1 MTTKIPMYT
10 SGVQVI
16 VTDPVDEHFADM
28 TGVVTGNEFR
38 EYLNEYIYYVMLDN
52 DGYEMEFEAN
62 ELAVDLT

>member
-1 MTTKIPMYT
+1 MTTKIPMYK

-16 VTDPVDEHFADM
+16 VTDPVDEHFTDM
-28 TGVVTGNEFR
+28 TGMVTGNEFI